1 MVLKRLLEKKR
12 DRDGDGVQDGER
24 EEREEREMK
33 DRSR

>member
-24 EEREEREMK
+24 EEREMK